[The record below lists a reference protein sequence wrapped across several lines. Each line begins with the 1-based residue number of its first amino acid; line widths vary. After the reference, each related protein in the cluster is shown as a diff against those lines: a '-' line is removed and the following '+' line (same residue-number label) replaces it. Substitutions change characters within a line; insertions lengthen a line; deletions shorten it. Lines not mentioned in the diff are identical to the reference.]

1 MLKPLWLHLDTLA
14 ERVRSATHL
23 YVGCDF
29 DGTLTD
35 IVPHPDLAK
44 LPERARRAL
53 DAIGRLP
60 RVHLAIFSG
69 RPLDDLRTRAS
80 FEGAFLSGIAGLE
93 TLDGQGHRRMHVA
106 TEDSIAEDV
115 REVMRQWCA
124 RFEGAWLE
132 DKGPAFAVHYR
143 AVPERFQPAFCSGV
157 RRRFAGDP
165 PRARLLH
172 GKKVFDVLPVVD
184 RDKASAL
191 AEWID
196 RPDGALFYF
205 GDDANDE
212 PVYPRVRERG
222 GISVAIGRWASHA
235 EYGLTTPEHVT
246 WFLEWLAREWTESRD
261 AAAAALA
268 AGTDSPGS
276 SAPTDMRD
284 SNEDAVQRANGARS
298 EGDERN
304 GAPAGNGDSAVRP
317 ARDYDSASGGTEP
330 GVESSRHAG
339 STPDNARDESLESAT
354 HGSGRSTEE

>member
-14 ERVRSATHL
+14 ERVRSAAHL

-44 LPERARRAL
+44 LPERTRKAL
-53 DAIGRLP
+53 DVVARLP
-60 RVHLAIFSG
+60 GAHLAVFSG
-69 RPLDDLRTRAS
+69 RPLEDLRSRAF

-93 TLDGQGHRRMHVA
+93 TLDSQGQRRMHVA
-106 TEDSIAEDV
+106 AEDSIAEDV
-115 REVMRQWCA
+115 RDVMRQWCA
-124 RFEGAWLE
+124 RFEGAWFE

-191 AEWID
+191 ADWVD
-196 RPDGALFYF
+196 RPDGVLFYF

-212 PVYPRVRERG
+212 PVYPRVRDRG

-246 WFLEWLAREWTESRD
+246 WFLEWLAREWTDSRAAAGLATRESSRMSSAATETRD
-261 AAAAALA
+261 AESLHHARGAHSDTGGHNGGHAA
-268 AGTDSPGS
+268 
-276 SAPTDMRD
+276 
-284 SNEDAVQRANGARS
+284 
-298 EGDERN
+298 
-304 GAPAGNGDSAVRP
+304 NGDSAGKAAHEGAGAPGGAGTGGEP
-317 ARDYDSASGGTEP
+317 AH
-330 GVESSRHAG
+330 HAG
-339 STPDNARDESLESAT
+339 SPPENTRDETLESVT
-354 HGSGRSTEE
+354 HGSGRSATE